1 MRQRSRAFIVADASN
16 STNRFV
22 FINAGQSAVCICNT
36 GSYFLAWHR
45 PRDITMMRHLARHV
59 DIAFGDSGIRRC
71 IVSELSK
78 LFPGVYSDRN
88 VAIVS
93 THQHAGAG
101 GYPENLLPQIT
112 SLGYVRETAD
122 AIVQGTVLAVQR
134 AHASLAPGS
143 LAFGNV
149 NVNGGNRNRSP
160 SAYLANPAEERAQYD
175 GDQDTA
181 LTLLKFADASGAARG
196 FLAFFAVHGTSLHEV
211 GLLSVLG

>member
-1 MRQRSRAFIVADASN
+1 MRPIRRTDLFSSMPVSQP
-16 STNRFV
+16 FV
-22 FINAGQSAVCICNT
+22 SVTRGLT
-36 GSYFLAWHR
+36 LPWHR
-45 PRDITMMRHLARHV
+45 PRDITARHV
-59 DIAFGDSGIRRC
+59 DIAFGDTGIRRS

-88 VAIVS
+88 IAIVS
-93 THQHAGAG
+93 THQHAGVG

-143 LAFGNV
+143 LALGNV
-149 NVNGGNRNRSP
+149 TVNGGNRNRSP

-196 FLAFFAVHGTSLHEV
+196 FLAFFAVHGTSLYEV
-211 GLLSVLG
+211 GLLSVRITQCRVLTIGRIIH